1 MMRRGFIINIPKV
14 REMLKLLY
22 NTPTWRLSVDKMSN
36 RRATTLYFNAF
47 NQAKLRNKNGSG
59 TQTDALLILTFDEV
73 VSSKNSEKQKKHK
86 VDAVTVEQ
94 LSFLND

>member
-1 MMRRGFIINIPKV
+1 MMRRRFIINIPKV

-36 RRATTLYFNAF
+36 RRATTLYFNAC
-47 NQAKLRNKNGSG
+47 NQAKLRNKNGAA

-73 VSSKNSEKQKKHK
+73 VSSKNSEKRKKHK
-86 VDAVTVEQ
+86 ADIAKVEQ